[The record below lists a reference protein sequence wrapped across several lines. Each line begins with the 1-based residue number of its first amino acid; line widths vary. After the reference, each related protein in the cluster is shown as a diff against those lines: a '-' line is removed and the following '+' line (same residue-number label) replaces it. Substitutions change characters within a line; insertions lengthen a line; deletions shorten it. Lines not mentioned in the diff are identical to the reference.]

1 MFAIAGVPDNVTAA
15 ALALS
20 ISSTGAVSVTTTVL
34 LTAEEIDAATKKQ
47 VDYRPPG
54 SETDPGSECQAEGA
68 KAAAGEGS
76 RRPAQGRWARALAQ
90 ERCDPPAAL

>member
-54 SETDPGSECQAEGA
+54 S
-68 KAAAGEGS
+68 
-76 RRPAQGRWARALAQ
+76 
-90 ERCDPPAAL
+90 